1 MQRTANPCTPVR
13 FRPQPPFRNMKIS
26 IIGFGFVGK
35 AIANA
40 LKGTFELQKIDP
52 ILNTTTEELKDF
64 KPNIIFI
71 CVPTPM
77 RKDGTQD
84 IEILR
89 NIIKKIS
96 SFNLDS
102 LVVVKSTVL
111 PTYVSELE
119 SVLPNFVYNP
129 EFLREKHADEDFI
142 NSKIIVFGGKEESTH
157 MLARFYKDYLVCKYE
172 DYIFTDTIT
181 ASFTKYIINSFL
193 ATKVV
198 FFNEFYQLFKLSN
211 SKESWSN
218 LIDILTKDDRI
229 GSSHMDVPGHD
240 GRFGFGGACL
250 PKDSEAILN
259 YSETLGKDLAVL
271 KTAIKINN
279 KIRASYNENTKR
291 EDEQNIFFEDLD

>member
-40 LKGTFELQKIDP
+40 LKGNFELQKIDP
-52 ILNTTTEELKDF
+52 ILNTKIEELKDF

-77 RKDGTQD
+77 KKDGTQD

-89 NIIKKIS
+89 SIIETIS
-96 SFNLDS
+96 GYKLDA
-102 LVVVKSTVL
+102 LTVVKSTIL
-111 PTYVSELE
+111 PTYISELE
-119 SVLPNFVYNP
+119 NVLPNFVYNP

-142 NSKIIVFGGKEESTH
+142 NSKMIVFGGRKESAH
-157 MLARFYKDYLVCKYE
+157 MLAEFYKDYLMCKYD
-172 DYIFTDTIT
+172 DYIYTDAIT

-193 ATKVV
+193 ATKVI
-198 FFNEFYQLFKLSN
+198 FFNEFFQLFKLAN
-211 SKESWSN
+211 SKDDWSN
-218 LIDILTKDDRI
+218 LLEILKKDERI

-250 PKDSEAILN
+250 PKDSRAILN

-279 KIRASYNENTKR
+279 KIRSSYNKNTKR

>member
-1 MQRTANPCTPVR
+1 
-13 FRPQPPFRNMKIS
+13 MKIS

-40 LKGTFELQKIDP
+40 LKGSFELQKIDP
-52 ILNTTTEELKDF
+52 ILNTTIEELMDF

-77 RKDGTQD
+77 KKDGTQD
-84 IEILR
+84 IEILH
-89 NIIKKIS
+89 NIIERIS

-102 LVVVKSTVL
+102 LVVVKSTIL
-111 PTYVSELE
+111 PTFISELE
-119 SVLPNFVYNP
+119 KVLPNFVYNP

-142 NSKIIVFGGKEESTH
+142 NSKMIVFGGNEESNH
-157 MLARFYKDYLVCKYE
+157 ILAEFYKDYLMCKSE

-181 ASFTKYIINSFL
+181 ASFIKYIINSFL
-193 ATKVV
+193 ATKVI

>member
-1 MQRTANPCTPVR
+1 
-13 FRPQPPFRNMKIS
+13 MKIS

-40 LKGTFELQKIDP
+40 LKGSFELQKIDP
-52 ILNTTTEELKDF
+52 ILKTTTEELKDF

-77 RKDGTQD
+77 KKDGKQD

-89 NIIKKIS
+89 NIIERIS
-96 SFNLDS
+96 SYNLNS
-102 LVVVKSTVL
+102 LVVVKSTIL

-119 SVLPNFVYNP
+119 NVLPNFVYNP
-129 EFLREKHADEDFI
+129 EFLREKHAEEDFI

-157 MLARFYKDYLVCKYE
+157 MLAKFYDDYLMCKCE

-193 ATKVV
+193 ATKVI

-218 LIDILTKDDRI
+218 LIEILTKDERI

-250 PKDSEAILN
+250 PKDSKAILN

-279 KIRASYNENTKR
+279 KIRASYNKNTKR
-291 EDEQNIFFEDLD
+291 EDEQNIFFEDID

>member
-1 MQRTANPCTPVR
+1 MQRTANPFTPVR

-40 LKGTFELQKIDP
+40 LKGNFELQKIDP
-52 ILNTTTEELKDF
+52 ILNTKIEDLKDF

-77 RKDGTQD
+77 KKDGTQD

-89 NIIKKIS
+89 NIIETIS
-96 SFNLDS
+96 GYKLDA
-102 LVVVKSTVL
+102 LAVVKSTIL
-111 PTYVSELE
+111 PTYISELE
-119 SVLPNFVYNP
+119 NVLPNFVYNP

-142 NSKIIVFGGKEESTH
+142 NSKMIVFGGRKESAH
-157 MLARFYKDYLVCKYE
+157 MLAEFYKDYLMCKYD
-172 DYIFTDTIT
+172 DYIYTDAIT

-193 ATKVV
+193 ATKVI
-198 FFNEFYQLFKLSN
+198 FFNEFFQLFKLAN
-211 SKESWSN
+211 SKDDWSN
-218 LIDILTKDDRI
+218 LLEILKKDERI

-250 PKDSEAILN
+250 PKDSKAILN
-259 YSETLGKDLAVL
+259 YSETLGKELAVL

-279 KIRASYNENTKR
+279 KIRSSYNKNTKR